1 MEVLYHIRPYFV
13 GIFHQFRPWMY
24 EYGRWPI
31 DDSTIYHDWPTLFN
45 DSLVHTTQMTTWCGS
60 WLVSQVN
67 THFGCNLTGLD
78 DPTKKHV
85 QLNYRWLPMFIDVFF
100 FPQGTRIIWWRGTRK
115 TAKDAPRLRLTGMT
129 CGAVLG
135 QHLALV
141 FGALPP
147 AVMPSMF
154 CKSDWGPGG
163 HFRQI
168 AIISLLLGM
177 FSK

>member
-78 DPTKKHV
+78 DPTQKNV

-100 FPQGTRIIWWRGTRK
+100 FLQGTRIIWWRRHKEDRQRRAAAEADGNDLWRCVGATPGIGLWCLA
-115 TAKDAPRLRLTGMT
+115 TGGDAIH
-129 CGAVLG
+129 VLQVWLG
-135 QHLALV
+135 PWGSFQTDSHHLIAFGDV
-141 FGALPP
+141 F
-147 AVMPSMF
+147 
-154 CKSDWGPGG
+154 
-163 HFRQI
+163 
-168 AIISLLLGM
+168 
-177 FSK
+177 